1 MLSLSKNV
9 THYDYVTEW
18 ISPFAKRP
26 AFLNALSLERG
37 VTVPLSC
44 LFCNGPRTFGTNS
57 KQFFFLELSSTLDCR
72 QICFYNCCSQ
82 SEPFPCVSSAVIAPY
97 LHFLLLEGHKSESST
112 GSAQGW
118 RDDIRTCE
126 LHTMARNL
134 SPVHS
139 YRHVLTFCC
148 FLWVTKQ
155 DPAKTFHLPTQS
167 CKVTLYTA
175 YNRRQIHIKVLHT

>member
-1 MLSLSKNV
+1 MSMWQNGFLPLLKEACFSERTQLGKGRYCSTELFVLQWSKNIW
-9 THYDYVTEW
+9 DKLKA
-18 ISPFAKRP
+18 I
-26 AFLNALSLERG
+26 
-37 VTVPLSC
+37 
-44 LFCNGPRTFGTNS
+44 
-57 KQFFFLELSSTLDCR
+57 FFLELSSTLDCR

-175 YNRRQIHIKVLHT
+175 YNRRQVHIKVLHT